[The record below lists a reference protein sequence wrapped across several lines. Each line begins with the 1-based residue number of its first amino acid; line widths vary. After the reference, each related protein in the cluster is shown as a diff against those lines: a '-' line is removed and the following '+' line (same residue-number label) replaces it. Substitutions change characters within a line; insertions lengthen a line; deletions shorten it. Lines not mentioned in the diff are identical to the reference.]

1 MASFCLYFEV
11 RPRGFPYRLRWDVR
25 ERKKLRMTGVFVL
38 NNWKARRAAG
48 RAVYAQ
54 GKVRGSVLG
63 TRSWRCLPATPGE
76 MLSGRGCVSLGVGRQ
91 VRAGAG
97 RALKLGWG
105 SPQGGLGSTHALPES
120 GLSRLQELLKDPLLP
135 QFSHN
140 LGWIGTLLLLPS
152 PGRPHLKAA
161 CP

>member
-1 MASFCLYFEV
+1 MSEKEKIKNDWSVCLEQLEGQEGYRKGCLHTGEGPGLRVRHTKLEV
-11 RPRGFPYRLRWDVR
+11 PTCHPRGDV
-25 ERKKLRMTGVFVL
+25 EWPWLCEPG
-38 NNWKARRAAG
+38 G
-48 RAVYAQ
+48 R
-54 GKVRGSVLG
+54 
-63 TRSWRCLPATPGE
+63 
-76 MLSGRGCVSLGVGRQ
+76 
-91 VRAGAG
+91 RAGAG

-135 QFSHN
+135 QFSQN
-140 LGWIGTLLLLPS
+140 LGWIGTLVLLPS